1 MEVKIEPRKQT
12 DRGGYLMMP
21 LRRNVP
27 TPRNKD
33 WKLVRCPAC
42 GAECWDTG
50 NLPAG
55 WVTPQKLCTMC
66 ALRWE
71 SAERRRRRDGQRR
84 EERIFVEI

>member
-1 MEVKIEPRKQT
+1 MEVKIEPRKKT

-27 TPRNKD
+27 NPKNND

-50 NLPAG
+50 NLPTG
-55 WVTPQKLCTMC
+55 WATPQKLCTMC
-66 ALRWE
+66 ALKK
-71 SAERRRRRDGQRR
+71 GLG
-84 EERIFVEI
+84 